1 MIHLIQKPSILLVS
15 FGEDEDEKIDI
26 RSGVA
31 KTGRWSN
38 KISPL
43 ADSVRHSMLRVRSMS
58 IGGSWY
64 NLRS

>member
-1 MIHLIQKPSILLVS
+1 MT
-15 FGEDEDEKIDI
+15 FGEDEDEDEKIDI

-43 ADSVRHSMLRVRSMS
+43 ADSVGHSNTACQKYENGRKVVELTQLR
-58 IGGSWY
+58 W
-64 NLRS
+64 